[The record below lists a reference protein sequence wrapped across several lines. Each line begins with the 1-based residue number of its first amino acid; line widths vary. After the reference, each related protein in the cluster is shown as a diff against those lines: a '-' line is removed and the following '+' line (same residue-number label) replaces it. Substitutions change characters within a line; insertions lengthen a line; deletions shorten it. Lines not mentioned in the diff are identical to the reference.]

1 MLVLCACSEP
11 PAALNNPPV
20 VAVYDRALGA
30 FAMPVWQVA
39 FAPDGR
45 TLAAAAADG
54 STDAAAEG
62 GAADGAV
69 LLLPVLLPQAA
80 MTRASTA
87 RITMERQRIDTT
99 RPPLTRDQTLGFDVA
114 R

>member
-1 MLVLCACSEP
+1 MAWKS
-11 PAALNNPPV
+11 ALPGSPV
-20 VAVYDRALGA
+20 VMCHQSIVTGS
-30 FAMPVWQVA
+30 
-39 FAPDGR
+39 
-45 TLAAAAADG
+45 AAAADG

-69 LLLPVLLPQAA
+69 LLLLVLLLQAA